1 MKKFLIAAVVLL
13 GSISFA
19 NAEQFRVGV
28 SVMGAVFEADGAKEK
43 FTGDHSSNT
52 TTTDRTINAKDE
64 NENAE
69 GAFALGSVFAEFAAN
84 DQFSI
89 GVAYVPHSM
98 DSETVEN
105 KQNIGNLPED
115 PGNDNEVRNL
125 VKVSF
130 EDLVTVY
137 ALANLNENFFLKAGI
152 MQVDLITEE
161 NLGTGGAYGNDTLE
175 GYTIGFGYNMDL
187 ADGMFVRGEVA
198 HIEIDGTTLTNTNDS
213 TKSVTADGI
222 TGMGA
227 AVSVGKTF

>member
-1 MKKFLIAAVVLL
+1 MKKFLIATVMLL

-28 SVMGAVFEADGAKEK
+28 SVMGAVFEADGAKEI
-43 FTGDHSSNT
+43 FSGDHSSNT

-84 DQFSI
+84 DQISV
-89 GVAYVPHSM
+89 GVAYVPHSS
-98 DSETVEN
+98 DSEEAEN
-105 KQNIGNLPED
+105 IQNMGTSFTAQATNK
-115 PGNDNEVRNL
+115 

-137 ALANLNENFFLKAGI
+137 ALANLNENFFLKAGF

-198 HIEIDGTTLTNTNDS
+198 HIEIDGTTLINTNDS